1 MMIPLIKSF
10 LIKHW
15 FFIGV
20 VLVILLAYLDPSLGI
35 KGGPLRPEISV
46 KLVGVSLIF
55 LNSGL
60 SIRTEE
66 FAGALSNYKLHLF
79 IQSYTLVL
87 IPLFANLM
95 SPVLLR
101 LPLDRWIIS
110 GLLVVSCL
118 PPPVSSAVILTKAI
132 GGNEAASILNSAL
145 GSFLGIFFSP
155 FLIYLSLGLTS
166 SVPFYS
172 IVQTLAL
179 TVLLPLVMG
188 QLLRFVWIENRL
200 DPYKSYLT
208 NFASSILLAIIY
220 TAFCG
225 TFHMGHV
232 DSISLYSL
240 LAIVLI
246 ELSLQI
252 SLLSLAFFISTK
264 LLTGLKRDEVICV
277 LFCSTH
283 KSLTLG
289 IPMLSAMFGD
299 SREGVL
305 YAVPLL
311 VYHPMQILLG
321 GLLVPYLKNWVSI
334 SDASWLSSN
343 SPNNATISEDLL
355 DSPTV

>member
-1 MMIPLIKSF
+1 MVPLLKSY
-10 LIKHW
+10 LARHW
-15 FFIGV
+15 FFLGV
-20 VLVILLAYLDPSLGI
+20 VLVILSAYLHPSLGI

-46 KLVGVSLIF
+46 KLVGVFLIF

-66 FAGALSNYKLHLF
+66 FAGAISNYRLHLL
-79 IQSYTLVL
+79 IQSYTLML
-87 IPLFANLM
+87 IPLLMNLA

-101 LPLDRWIIS
+101 LPLDRWVIS

-132 GGNEAASILNSAL
+132 GGNEAASILNSAI

-179 TVLLPLVMG
+179 TVLFPLLMG
-188 QLLRFVWIENRL
+188 QLLRCVWLEDRM
-200 DPYKSYLT
+200 DQYKSYLT

-220 TAFCG
+220 TAFCN
-225 TFHMGHV
+225 TFHMGHA
-232 DSISLYSL
+232 DSISLLSL

-246 ELSLQI
+246 ELGLQL

-264 LLTGLKRDEVICV
+264 LMTGLKRDDVICV

-289 IPMLSAMFGD
+289 IPMLSAMFGET
-299 SREGVL
+299 REGVL

-321 GLLVPYLKNWVSI
+321 GLLVPFLKNWVSQ
-334 SDASWLSSN
+334 SDTVNEL
-343 SPNNATISEDLL
+343 TSEGID
-355 DSPTV
+355 DRPIV

>member
-1 MMIPLIKSF
+1 MLSQLKSF
-10 LIKHW
+10 LSKHW
-15 FFIGV
+15 FFLGV
-20 VLVILLAYLDPSLGI
+20 VLVILLAYMRPELGI
-35 KGGPLRPEISV
+35 NGGPLRPEISV

-60 SIRTEE
+60 SIRTRE
-66 FAGALSNYKLHLF
+66 FAGALSNYKLHLL
-79 IQSYTLVL
+79 IQTYTLVL
-87 IPLFANLM
+87 VPLLVNLA
-95 SPVLLR
+95 SPALLR
-101 LPLDRWIIS
+101 LPLERWVIS

-132 GGNEAASILNSAL
+132 GGNEAASILNSVL

-155 FLIYLSLGLTS
+155 FLIYISLGLTS
-166 SVPFYS
+166 SIPFLS

-179 TVLLPLVMG
+179 TVLLPILVG
-188 QLLRFVWIENRL
+188 QLLRLACIGDTL
-200 DPYKSYLT
+200 DPYKSFLT

-220 TAFCG
+220 TAFCR
-225 TFHMGHV
+225 TFHMGHA
-232 DSISLYSL
+232 DNISLYSL

-246 ELSLQI
+246 ELALQL
-252 SLLSLAFFISTK
+252 SLLSLSFFVCTK
-264 LLTGLKRDEVICV
+264 LLTGFKRDDVISV

-289 IPMLSAMFGD
+289 MPMLSAMFGD

-321 GLLVPYLKNWVSI
+321 GILVPYLKNWVSQA
-334 SDASWLSSN
+334 DASLL
-343 SPNNATISEDLL
+343 PTNNINETINEETGDK
-355 DSPTV
+355 TIV